1 MKRILLTLPLAL
13 FLVSAPVLAQEEAVE
28 EEAPTP
34 SGPTEAEQN
43 LEAVDQNP
51 TAPPPKPAKATSLN
65 QLLELVRKGWKTER
79 SEDKER
85 EQRFIA
91 AKSEQTGLLASAK
104 GTLKNEEDRSQ
115 VLEARFQE
123 LEEVLAE
130 RENTLTERLG
140 SLGELFGVVR
150 QVAGDTHGNF
160 ESSVTSS
167 QIGGDRQEFLLELGK
182 SKQLPGI
189 DALEQLWYELSRE
202 MTEQGR
208 VVRYTA
214 PVLSAEGGEAQRQ
227 VVRAGVFTAIADG
240 EYLLWEPEVQKLRE
254 LNRQPPSLYLGTVAP
269 FESNTEGMEA
279 LAVDPSRGSLL
290 SVLIDTKGLIERIPE
305 GGFVGYVIIT
315 LGVIAAMLALVRIA
329 TVSITGRK
337 VSAQQG
343 RAQADPG
350 NPLGRVL
357 GIYEENRDADPETLE
372 LKLDE
377 AVMRESSK
385 LERFIWLVKVVSVV
399 APLLGL
405 LGTVTGMIR
414 TFQAITLFGAGDP
427 RMMAGGIS
435 EALVTT
441 MLGLFT
447 AIPLVL
453 LHAAL
458 ASGTKKITEVLDEQS
473 AGIIA
478 RQSEKAARA

>member
-1 MKRILLTLPLAL
+1 MKRILLTLPITLAL
-13 FLVSAPVLAQEEAVE
+13 LTAPVLAQDAAEEGA
-28 EEAPTP
+28 AP
-34 SGPTEAEQN
+34 SGPSEAQQN

-51 TAPPPKPAKATSLN
+51 TAPAPKPAKAQSLN
-65 QLLELVRKGWKTER
+65 QLLQLVRKGWKSER
-79 SEDKER
+79 AEDKQR

-91 AKSEQTGLLASAK
+91 AKSEQQGLLANAK
-104 GTLKNEEDRSQ
+104 AVLSNEENRSQ

-160 ESSVTSS
+160 ESSLTSS
-167 QIGGDRQEFLLELGK
+167 QIRDGRQEFLLELGK
-182 SKQLPGI
+182 SKELPGI
-189 DALEQLWYELSRE
+189 DALEKLWYELSRE

-208 VVRYTA
+208 VVRYSV
-214 PVLSAEGGEAQRQ
+214 PVLSSEGGEAERQ
-227 VVRAGVFTAIADG
+227 VVRAGVFSAVADG
-240 EYLLWEPEVQKLRE
+240 DYLLWEPDVQKLRE
-254 LNRQPPSLYLGTVAP
+254 LTRQPPALYLDTVAP
-269 FESNTEGMEA
+269 FEENTEGMAA

-290 SVLIDTKGLIERIPE
+290 SVLIDTKGLLERIPE
-305 GGFVGYVIIT
+305 GGFVGYIIIT
-315 LGVIAAMLALVRIA
+315 LGVIACALALFRIIL
-329 TVSITGRK
+329 VWITGRK
-337 VSAQQG
+337 VAAQQG
-343 RAQADPG
+343 RSQADPS

-357 GIYEENRDADPETLE
+357 GVYEENENADPETLE

-377 AVMRESSK
+377 AVMRETSK
-385 LERFIWLVKVVSVV
+385 LERFIWLVKVVGVV

-405 LGTVTGMIR
+405 LGTVTGMIS

-447 AIPLVL
+447 AIPVVL

-458 ASGTKKITEVLDEQS
+458 VSGTKRITDILDEQS

>member
-1 MKRILLTLPLAL
+1 MKRILLTFPLAL
-13 FLVSAPVLAQEEAVE
+13 ALVSLPALAQDAVE
-28 EEAPTP
+28 EAPEP
-34 SGPTEAEQN
+34 SGPTEAQQA

-65 QLLELVRKGWKTER
+65 QLLELVRKGWKVER

-91 AKSEQTGLLASAK
+91 AKSEQTSLLARSKAS
-104 GTLKNEEDRSQ
+104 LKNEEDRSQ
-115 VLEARFQE
+115 ALESRFQE
-123 LEEVLAE
+123 LEEALAE
-130 RENTLTERLG
+130 RETLLTERLG

-150 QVAGDTHGNF
+150 QVAGDTSGNF
-160 ESSVTSS
+160 ESSLTGS
-167 QIGGDRQEFLLELGK
+167 QIGQERREFLVTLGK
-182 SKQLPGI
+182 SKELPGI
-189 DALEQLWYELSRE
+189 EALEQLWYELSRE

-214 PVLSAEGGEAQRQ
+214 PVLSAEGGEAERE
-227 VVRAGVFTAIADG
+227 VIRAGVFTAIADG
-240 EYLLWEPEVQKLRE
+240 EYLLWEPDVQKLRE
-254 LNRQPPSLYLGTVAP
+254 LNRQPPSIYLGTVAP
-269 FESNTEGMEA
+269 FEANTEGMET
-279 LAVDPSRGSLL
+279 LAIDPSKGSLL
-290 SVLIDTKGLIERIPE
+290 SVLIDTKGLLERIPE
-305 GGFVGYVIIT
+305 GGFVGYTIIT
-315 LGVIAAMLALVRIA
+315 LGVIAALLALWRIA
-329 TVSITGRK
+329 SVTITGRK
-337 VSAQQG
+337 VAAQQG

-357 GIYEENRDADPETLE
+357 GVYEENRDVDPETLE

-377 AVMRESSK
+377 AVMRESTK
-385 LERFIWLVKVVSVV
+385 LERFIWLVKVVGVV

-458 ASGTKKITEVLDEQS
+458 ASGTKRITDVLDEQS